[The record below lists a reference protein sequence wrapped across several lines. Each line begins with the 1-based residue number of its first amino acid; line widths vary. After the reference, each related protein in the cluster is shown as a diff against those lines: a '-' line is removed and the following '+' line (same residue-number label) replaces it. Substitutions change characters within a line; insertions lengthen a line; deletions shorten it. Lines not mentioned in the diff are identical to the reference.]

1 MHISG
6 TSNTWCD
13 LLIPLVY
20 TGNDTSWF
28 FTWRKHPTTN
38 TTNRET
44 LPSLLL
50 YGVRQS
56 VLIRKPEY
64 LLSSLLFN
72 RVTKIAE
79 KDIISTAVA
88 DITKEA
94 RRARGTMSISNAY
107 RKHLDCSF
115 AWRLRWNSPRQK
127 CWWYLARITQH
138 NPKRNLLGFPSP
150 IDTYLYARIC
160 AGEAAELFKNKRIMA
175 QTPKFHISW
184 GLKQALAPSHRTRD
198 WSKECLQRPNWPSQ
212 VREER
217 S

>member
-1 MHISG
+1 MILPGFSHDENIQPR
-6 TSNTWCD
+6 
-13 LLIPLVY
+13 IPRIVK
-20 TGNDTSWF
+20 
-28 FTWRKHPTTN
+28 RC
-38 TTNRET
+38 
-44 LPSLLL
+44 LPC
-50 YGVRQS
+50 YFNGVRQS

-79 KDIISTAVA
+79 KEIISTAVA

-127 CWWYLARITQH
+127 CWWCMARNTQR
-138 NPKRNLLGFPSP
+138 NPKSNLLGSPSP

-160 AGEAAELFKNKRIMA
+160 AGEAAELFKNKGIMA
-175 QTPKFHISW
+175 QTPKFHKIGVW
-184 GLKQALAPSHRTRD
+184 NRL
-198 WSKECLQRPNWPSQ
+198 
-212 VREER
+212 
-217 S
+217 